1 VFLPSSFRWHQK
13 LLDVT
18 DLIHR
23 IFELLRGRASLLLP
37 IRYTQNKKTEIENQL
52 QPRSIAVSSDIVISL
67 GENMK
72 KAIIVFLCLLL
83 SACGTFAVKVEILPQ
98 VTKTKQLL
106 STATSEPTIVVQIP
120 TATIT
125 TAPAPTET
133 ELAAEPITLRAI
145 QMSDNLNGWG
155 VEAGGRII
163 KTSDGGGLWRDVTPF
178 QVSFGDRSLF
188 AFNRETVWAVPSQLD
203 VNNIIWRTQDGGN
216 TWEGSQP
223 ISLGTGKYSPLS
235 LQFPDARHGWLLLLA
250 ETEAQKRDVLLFKSS
265 DGGETWMPIKN
276 LYGSALQSY
285 LPATMTN
292 MAFFDSQTGW
302 LGGWWGND
310 DPKQWAILK
319 TSDGGA
325 NWGIEALQLPAQ
337 KNLQCNGHSI
347 AEMAPGSMAVE
358 LTCTLPNDPKYL
370 YQRAHYLSTA
380 VEPKWHSWVL
390 PGQLLSVYFL
400 NARQGWMMVTSD
412 NPQLNHVLYTRDG
425 GETWNKVSEVAW
437 KQAQFE
443 FANDK
448 VGWAIVGNGF
458 ATALVRTEN
467 GGQVWIQVRPTIVRP

>member
-1 VFLPSSFRWHQK
+1 
-13 LLDVT
+13 
-18 DLIHR
+18 
-23 IFELLRGRASLLLP
+23 
-37 IRYTQNKKTEIENQL
+37 
-52 QPRSIAVSSDIVISL
+52 
-67 GENMK
+67 MK
-72 KAIIVFLCLLL
+72 KAIITLLCLLL

-98 VTKTKQLL
+98 VTETAQSPA
-106 STATSEPTIVVQIP
+106 STATAEPTVVVQTP
-120 TATIT
+120 TATMA
-125 TAPAPTET
+125 TAPSPAST
-133 ELAAEPITLRAI
+133 ELSAEPITLTAI
-145 QMSDNLNGWG
+145 QMSDSLNGWG

-178 QVSFGDRSLF
+178 QGNFGDRSLF
-188 AFNRETVWAVPSQLD
+188 AFNNETVWAVPSQLD
-203 VNNIIWRTQDGGN
+203 VNNIIWRTQDGGR

-223 ISLGTGKYSPLS
+223 VSLGTGKYSPLS

-250 ETEAQKRDVLLFKSS
+250 ETDDQDRDVLLFKSS
-265 DGGETWMPIKN
+265 DGGENWMPIKN
-276 LYGSALQSY
+276 LYGSASQSY
-285 LPATMTN
+285 LPATMTT
-292 MAFFDSQTGW
+292 MAFFDGQTGW
-302 LGGWWGND
+302 LGGWWGDQN
-310 DPKQWAILK
+310 PKEWAILK

-325 NWGIEALQLPAQ
+325 NWGTEALQLPAQ
-337 KNLQCNGHSI
+337 KNIQCNGHSI

-412 NPQLNHVLYTRDG
+412 NPQLNQVLYTRDG
-425 GETWNKVSEVAW
+425 GSTWNKASEVAW

-443 FANDK
+443 FVNDK

-458 ATALVRTEN
+458 STALVRTEN
-467 GGQVWIQVRPTIVRP
+467 GGQVWIQVRPAITRP